1 MHCLIVDDDQLI
13 CDLLDHF
20 CDKVE
25 DILDVTTTNS
35 GFESVNLINRNFFDI
50 IFLDYN
56 LPDVTGREILE
67 LIPDDTAV
75 VMITANKEFA
85 AEAFDFDKIVDYLVK
100 PFDFSRFLRS
110 VKQAEKYLAG
120 RKKEVNHLFVR
131 DGTKLVKIELREVLF
146 FKAEANYVS
155 VVMPDK
161 KVLTLM
167 TLKELVKKLPDY
179 FQRVHRSFVVNINK
193 IDTIEVSS
201 LKIQQFTIPI
211 SNSYEKI
218 LLNKINLLN

>member
-20 CDKVE
+20 CDKVD

-35 GFESVNLINRNFFDI
+35 GFESVNLINRNFFDL

-85 AEAFDFDKIVDYLVK
+85 AEAYDYDKIVDYLVK

-110 VKQAEKYLAG
+110 VKQAQKYLSG

-131 DGTKLVKIELREVLF
+131 DGTKLVKIDLREVLF

-155 VVMPDK
+155 VVMADR

-179 FQRVHRSFVVNINK
+179 FQRVHRSFVVNLNK

-201 LKIQQFTIPI
+201 LKIHQFEIPI